1 MKDTKSI
8 LLLVVSFLLVAVSCV
23 LLWTW
28 GYRVYKAGNEQPQS
42 KSIEHPVTPPIPAST
57 VVSLPEKHID
67 SIWNNADSLRS
78 QLDVKLNEFN
88 RLRNEINALLK
99 NPSGEADLGSAR
111 QKIMSLQQ
119 IVEELR
125 HRNKDIENENQRLQ
139 SALQQLSAYLKS
151 PQIQNVKRVAMEEK
165 GTTESSPSMP
175 DFTATDLRLSAIMF
189 NNEKEEETV
198 QAGQAEKLV
207 GSLTVRNNS
216 SKAVNTEMQVVV
228 IQPDGQVLKGS
239 AWESGIFSTPEG
251 KKVYSY
257 KLKVDLTAGESRK
270 VLFSLISD
278 KYLPGN
284 YTMQLYCNGLLIG
297 KYLKS
302 FS

>member
-28 GYRVYKAGNEQPQS
+28 GYRVYQAGQDP
-42 KSIEHPVTPPIPAST
+42 PVKVSANNSVPPIT
-57 VVSLPEKHID
+57 VVTTAPLPEKHID

-78 QLDVKLNEFN
+78 QLDVKLSEFN

-111 QKIMSLQQ
+111 QKITSLQQ

-125 HRNKDIENENQRLQ
+125 NKNQDIENENRRLQ
-139 SALQQLSAYLKS
+139 SALQQLSAYMKS
-151 PQIQNVKRVAMEEK
+151 PQVQNVKRVAMEEK
-165 GTTESSPSMP
+165 GTVESTPSLTEFSAS
-175 DFTATDLRLSAIMF
+175 DLRLSAIML
-189 NNEKEEETV
+189 NNDKEEETA

-207 GSLTVRNNS
+207 GSITIKNNS
-216 SKAVNTEMQVVV
+216 AKAVNTEMQVVV

-251 KKVYSY
+251 KKIYSY

-270 VLFSLISD
+270 LLFSLISE

-284 YTMQLYCNGLLIG
+284 YTMQLYHNGYLIG
-297 KYLKS
+297 KYLRS